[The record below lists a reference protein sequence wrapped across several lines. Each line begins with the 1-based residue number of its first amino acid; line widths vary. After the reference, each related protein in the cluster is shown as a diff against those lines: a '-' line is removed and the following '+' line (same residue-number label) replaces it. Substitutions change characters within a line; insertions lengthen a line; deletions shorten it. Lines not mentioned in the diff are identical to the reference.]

1 MRKLELN
8 RTKENFLIEY
18 LLERLSRLLLEWRSL
33 PDEDFFDGDDLK
45 HRFSRKHNWWS
56 SNKKTLT
63 MIDNSAMLQW
73 LQQQV
78 TTKGN
83 KSNK

>member
-45 HRFSRKHNWWS
+45 HRF
-56 SNKKTLT
+56 L
-63 MIDNSAMLQW
+63 
-73 LQQQV
+73 
-78 TTKGN
+78 
-83 KSNK
+83 